1 MSDAALVIMA
11 RYPELGKVKTR
22 LAQSLGADATLRVYQ
37 AFLGDLAE
45 RFAAWRY
52 SLYWAYTPADCDFAA
67 FARTLVPEREVSM
80 HAFPQQGLDFGSRL
94 YQAFQVTASHHCS
107 RTILISS
114 DSPQVS
120 RDIIL
125 QAEQAL
131 ESADVVLGPAED
143 GGYYLIAMREPH
155 EVFRDIPMST
165 ERVLAMTIAKAQSQG
180 LKVALLETLF
190 DIDTQPDLMRL
201 MTLLDHDM
209 TLAPYTASCLGELI
223 KRGVIA

>member
-22 LAQSLGADATLRVYQ
+22 LAQSLGDAATLRVYQ
-37 AFLGDLAE
+37 AFLRDLAE
-45 RFAAWRY
+45 RFADWRY
-52 SLYWAYTPADCDFAA
+52 TLNWAYTPDDGDFAA
-67 FARTLVPEREVSM
+67 FARTLVPGHETSM
-80 HAFPQQGLDFGSRL
+80 RAFPQQGSDLGSRL
-94 YQAFQVTASHHCS
+94 YQAFQTTSAQHCS

-125 QAEQAL
+125 QADQFLDA
-131 ESADVVLGPAED
+131 ADVVLGPAED

-155 EVFRDIPMST
+155 EVFLDIPMST
-165 ERVLAMTIAKAQSQG
+165 EHVLDLTIEKAQRQG
-180 LKVALLETLF
+180 LKVALLKTLF

-201 MTLLDHDM
+201 MTLLEHDM
-209 TLAPYTASCLGELI
+209 TLAPYTASCLGELM

>member
-22 LAQSLGADATLRVYQ
+22 LAQSLGDDATLRIYQ
-37 AFLGDLAE
+37 ACLRDLAE
-45 RFAAWRY
+45 RFAGWQY
-52 SLYWAYTPADCDFAA
+52 TLHWAYTPGDCDFSA

-80 HAFPQQGLDFGSRL
+80 RAFPQQGPDLGSRL
-94 YQAFQVTASHHCS
+94 YRAFQVTASQHFA
-107 RTILISS
+107 RTILIGS
-114 DSPQVS
+114 DSPQIS

-125 QAEQAL
+125 QADQAL
-131 ESADVVLGPAED
+131 ASADVVLGPAED

-155 EVFRDIPMST
+155 EVFQDIPMST
-165 ERVLAMTIAKAQSQG
+165 ERVLAMTIEKAQRQG
-180 LKVALLETLF
+180 LQVALLETLF

-201 MTLLDHDM
+201 MTLLDHDR
-209 TLAPYTASCLGELI
+209 TLAPYTMSCLSELM

>member
-1 MSDAALVIMA
+1 MSDTALVIMA

-37 AFLGDLAE
+37 SFLRDLAE
-45 RFAAWRY
+45 RFAAWHY
-52 SLYWAYTPADCDFAA
+52 ALHWAYTPEDCNFSA
-67 FARTLVPEREVSM
+67 FARTLVSEREVSM
-80 HAFPQQGLDFGSRL
+80 SAFPQSGPDLGSRL
-94 YQAFQVTASHHCS
+94 DHAFHVTAAHHFE

-125 QAEQAL
+125 QADQAL
-131 ESADVVLGPAED
+131 DTADVVLGPAED

-155 EVFRDIPMST
+155 EVFHDIPMST
-165 ERVLAMTIAKAQSQG
+165 ERVLELTIAKARRQG
-180 LKVALLETLF
+180 LQVALLETLF
-190 DIDTQPDLMRL
+190 DIDTQADLMRL
-201 MTLLDHDM
+201 MALLDDDM
-209 TLAPYTASCLGELI
+209 TLAPATASCLSELM